1 METNTNG
8 LIDPDF
14 ARDADRAEVLEV
26 YPNLRLMMVKEL
38 ASVDARKYASAGLE
52 PNLITLEGIRG
63 RMWPFNVLSRIERGT
78 YGADSLIA
86 WR

>member
-1 METNTNG
+1 
-8 LIDPDF
+8 
-14 ARDADRAEVLEV
+14 
-26 YPNLRLMMVKEL
+26 MVKEL